1 MGKLELLTT
10 FANTVRYLRCLW
22 MFHQV
27 YKMQRRQADSYYVG
41 LIHSDNVPSITMV
54 LAFDRKAWELAE
66 FLKESGRAE

>member
-1 MGKLELLTT
+1 
-10 FANTVRYLRCLW
+10 